1 MQEETRARIRTR
13 ATPMAEYQIE
23 ETSYRSVKMMLA
35 VLIVTLQKLKK
46 KILNLNMCNKA
57 DNDNR
62 AKGDK

>member
-46 KILNLNMCNKA
+46 KIPKS
-57 DNDNR
+57 
-62 AKGDK
+62 KYVQ